1 MTGTNTRSLAT
12 LLALLW
18 FQLRS
23 MVLVALHAVRVLLSR
38 PRAPTASC
46 EFYEGRVF
54 HVRRKPLEHRF
65 EYAVR
70 YCLVDLDS
78 TEPPPACCA
87 SQLADRLTADAARRL
102 TGCAGRVKLL
112 LLPASAG
119 YAQNPICVYY
129 CYAAAPAGVPA
140 EEAPLQCCIADVDNT
155 PWGDRATFA
164 FAPGGDVVPK
174 PMHVSPLQDMRSA
187 WSLRASD
194 PGVSLEVHVS
204 CQHPELG
211 HFFDA
216 SLRATRLPP
225 AQRAAASA
233 RSERWAWLVP
243 HQAACIPVTLPL
255 RYRYV
260 TVTLPLHYRYIY
272 PPGGVLDLLA
282 RAAAAV
288 ARAALPLAPEEC
300 LARRPRRLQGDGGRA
315 GGAGGALR
323 LPGGSGR
330 RAAKRRVPVHV
341 ARRDRLPVGW
351 LNARRGAVP
360 RFKKALASACESS
373 CPLRVATTGCPVRR
387 MPPSHPLWQAC
398 GQCASLATS
407 PMAGAVDDFP
417 VRVNALQANA
427 GRQKNS
433 IITSRY
439 NILTFVPMQLVEL
452 LNPRSNFAN
461 FYFLMV
467 GFLQM
472 VPDVSVTGAEFFG
485 DIVAATVW
493 QTLIVILVFHMFIN
507 AKEEINRHRS
517 DRRTNSQRVA
527 ILQEGDAQFT
537 TTTWACVKVGAVVK
551 VYGREYFP
559 ADLVLLRGSDSTSM
573 GQCWANTKPL
583 DGETD
588 TKLRL
593 APKVAVELLRSLTD
607 EDVRVQDE
615 VQPVLPQHGVSE
627 ASPAPH
633 HAQSGP
639 LLSLG
644 GAPARPLCLPSARL
658 AALGS
663 SALPK

>member
-1 MTGTNTRSLAT
+1 
-12 LLALLW
+12 
-18 FQLRS
+18 
-23 MVLVALHAVRVLLSR
+23 
-38 PRAPTASC
+38 
-46 EFYEGRVF
+46 
-54 HVRRKPLEHRF
+54 
-65 EYAVR
+65 
-70 YCLVDLDS
+70 
-78 TEPPPACCA
+78 
-87 SQLADRLTADAARRL
+87 
-102 TGCAGRVKLL
+102 
-112 LLPASAG
+112 
-119 YAQNPICVYY
+119 
-129 CYAAAPAGVPA
+129 
-140 EEAPLQCCIADVDNT
+140 
-155 PWGDRATFA
+155 
-164 FAPGGDVVPK
+164 
-174 PMHVSPLQDMRSA
+174 
-187 WSLRASD
+187 
-194 PGVSLEVHVS
+194 
-204 CQHPELG
+204 
-211 HFFDA
+211 
-216 SLRATRLPP
+216 
-225 AQRAAASA
+225 
-233 RSERWAWLVP
+233 
-243 HQAACIPVTLPL
+243 
-255 RYRYV
+255 
-260 TVTLPLHYRYIY
+260 
-272 PPGGVLDLLA
+272 
-282 RAAAAV
+282 
-288 ARAALPLAPEEC
+288 
-300 LARRPRRLQGDGGRA
+300 
-315 GGAGGALR
+315 
-323 LPGGSGR
+323 
-330 RAAKRRVPVHV
+330 
-341 ARRDRLPVGW
+341 
-351 LNARRGAVP
+351 
-360 RFKKALASACESS
+360 
-373 CPLRVATTGCPVRR
+373 
-387 MPPSHPLWQAC
+387 
-398 GQCASLATS
+398 
-407 PMAGAVDDFP
+407 MAGAVDDFP

-663 SALPK
+663 SVLPE